1 MKFKTFEIF
10 DSTGARIFNALDE
23 PSIPPKEHIDSMI
36 KNGYKI
42 KLDGKIMTKKAI
54 NDFIKK

>member
-10 DSTGARIFNALDE
+10 DENGTRVFNALDE
-23 PSIPPKEHIDSMI
+23 PSMPPKDHINSMM

-42 KLDGKIMTKKAI
+42 KVDGKAMTKKVI
-54 NDFIKK
+54 NEFIK

>member
-10 DSTGARIFNALDE
+10 DSGGTRIFNALDE
-23 PSIPPKEHIDSMI
+23 PSIPPKDHIKIMM

-42 KLDGKIMTKKAI
+42 KVDGKFMTKKAI
-54 NDFIKK
+54 NEFAK